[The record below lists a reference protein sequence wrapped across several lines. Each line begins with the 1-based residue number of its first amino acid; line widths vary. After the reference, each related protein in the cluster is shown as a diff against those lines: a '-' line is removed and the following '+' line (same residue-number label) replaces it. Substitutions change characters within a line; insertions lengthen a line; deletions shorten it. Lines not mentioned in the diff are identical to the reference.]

1 MNDLL
6 IYSLPAGGLSNAI
19 AVAKEI
25 HTEMGMQPEEIR
37 LANGV
42 RVSYNW
48 KDVKALET
56 GDLNEDNYI
65 SRNKIL

>member
-6 IYSLPAGGLSNAI
+6 IYSLPASGLSNAI

-25 HTEMGMQPEEIR
+25 HTEMQPEEIR

-48 KDVKALET
+48 KDVKALEI
-56 GDLNEDNYI
+56 GDMSEEIYI
-65 SRNKIL
+65 SKNLIA

>member
-6 IYSLPAGGLSNAI
+6 IYSLPASGL
-19 AVAKEI
+19 AKEI

-48 KDVKALET
+48 KDVKALEI
-56 GDLNEDNYI
+56 GDMSEEIYI
-65 SRNKIL
+65 SKNLIA

>member
-6 IYSLPAGGLSNAI
+6 IYSLSANGLEGII

-25 HTEMGMQPEEIR
+25 HSEMGMKPDEVR
-37 LANGV
+37 LSTGE

-48 KDVKALET
+48 QDIKALEH
-56 GDLNEDNYI
+56 GEMSEEIYI
-65 SRNKIL
+65 SKNKIA

>member
-6 IYSLPAGGLSNAI
+6 IYSLPASGLSNAI

-25 HTEMGMQPEEIR
+25 HTEIGMQPEEIR

-48 KDVKALET
+48 KDVKALEI
-56 GDLNEDNYI
+56 GDMSEEIYI
-65 SRNKIL
+65 SKNLIA

>member
-6 IYSLPAGGLSNAI
+6 IYSLPTNGLRAAI

-25 HTEMGMQPEEIR
+25 HSEMGMKPDEIR
-37 LANGV
+37 LSTGE

-48 KDVKALET
+48 QDIKALEH
-56 GDLNEDNYI
+56 GEMSEEIYI
-65 SRNKIL
+65 SKNKIA